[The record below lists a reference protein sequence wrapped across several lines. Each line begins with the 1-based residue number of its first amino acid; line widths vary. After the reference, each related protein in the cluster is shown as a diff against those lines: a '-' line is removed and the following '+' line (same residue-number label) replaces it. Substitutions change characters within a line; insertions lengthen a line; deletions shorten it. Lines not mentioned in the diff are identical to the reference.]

1 MIDPNII
8 AAIVILTLFI
18 LLAIGVPIFA
28 SLGLAG
34 TVGILLLKGPDGLQ
48 AIPTVMYDR
57 LRSFVLV
64 AVPLFILMGQVI
76 FFSGMGKDLYT
87 LGSRWLSRLP
97 GGLAMGSVA
106 ACTIFG
112 AMCGVSVA
120 GAATIGSFAI
130 PEMLQRG
137 YDKRLATGS
146 VAAAGALALLIPP
159 SVGFIIYG
167 EIADVSVG
175 MLFIGGIVPGIV

>member
-8 AAIVILTLFI
+8 SAIVIVTLFI

-48 AIPTVMYDR
+48 AIPTVMYDK

-87 LGSRWLSRLP
+87 L
-97 GGLAMGSVA
+97 
-106 ACTIFG
+106 
-112 AMCGVSVA
+112 
-120 GAATIGSFAI
+120 
-130 PEMLQRG
+130 
-137 YDKRLATGS
+137 
-146 VAAAGALALLIPP
+146 AAAG
-159 SVGFIIYG
+159 
-167 EIADVSVG
+167 
-175 MLFIGGIVPGIV
+175 